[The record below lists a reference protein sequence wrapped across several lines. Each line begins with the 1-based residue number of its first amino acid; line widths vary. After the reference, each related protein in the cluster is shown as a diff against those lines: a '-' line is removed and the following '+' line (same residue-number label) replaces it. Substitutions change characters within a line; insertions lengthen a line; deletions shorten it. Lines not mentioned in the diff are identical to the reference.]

1 MAAPPRLATRARKTN
16 ACRKLRRAWAA
27 RAARVCGEKDR
38 AGMFPHGEGPRSVN
52 RGQEATRSAIEHVTS
67 VLPWSVLTE
76 TSQSLHVA
84 PHRARIRFV
93 LFRQRVRLGGL
104 LLRQI
109 ESPHNRLEHRVARRS
124 EFLGGGPQ
132 DQGAV
137 IRGVCVVGCA
147 NAVVVRRPRL
157 LHLRSYE

>member
-1 MAAPPRLATRARKTN
+1 M
-16 ACRKLRRAWAA
+16 
-27 RAARVCGEKDR
+27 
-38 AGMFPHGEGPRSVN
+38 N
-52 RGQEATRSAIEHVTS
+52 RGQEATGSAIEHVTS

-84 PHRARIRFV
+84 PHRARIRLV

-109 ESPHNRLEHRVARRS
+109 ESPHDRLEHRVPRRS

-137 IRGVCVVGCA
+137 RRTGTNVAGGVSSASVRGSA
-147 NAVVVRRPRL
+147 DSLRL
-157 LHLRSYE
+157 QYQKVHAGM

>member
-1 MAAPPRLATRARKTN
+1 M
-16 ACRKLRRAWAA
+16 C
-27 RAARVCGEKDR
+27 
-38 AGMFPHGEGPRSVN
+38 PHGKGPRSVN
-52 RGQEATRSAIEHVTS
+52 RGQEATGSAIEHVTS

-84 PHRARIRFV
+84 PHRARIRLV

-109 ESPHNRLEHRVARRS
+109 ESPHDRLEHRVPRRS

-132 DQGAV
+132 EQAAEAYTLAEEQIGRAHV
-137 IRGVCVVGCA
+137 
-147 NAVVVRRPRL
+147 
-157 LHLRSYE
+157 